1 RPPDGTTSRRALR
14 CLGAAAELLERGA
27 EVTRGLALRDVQPPR
42 DLRLRQVAPEAQTD
56 ELALARVEARHQLVD
71 VGPALARRELV
82 LGARAGEA
90 VRLGERHDRARPREG
105 RARGLHVDAGRP
117 RRFGH
122 RRLAAERLRHGGG
135 GAPKRRRALLLP
147 SRDADRRDAVA
158 DVPAEL
164 AVDRGEREGREGH
177 ATRRV
182 VAARRRDEPNRRDLD
197 EIVERLPRAEVST
210 RPCTHER
217 QMLRDEIG
225 ERVCA
230 LIHARI
236 MRRSIEK
243 RKGILVVCIAR
254 LTRGYFM
261 GASDGGGRPSR
272 GPGSFGRRWRRQP
285 RSAMPRLRSPTRA
298 TPRRSRWTRRP
309 SSLRRK
315 RRPRTS
321 PCRFGS
327 GAPGTTARSTRRSRR
342 SSATLSLPRPPRTR
356 PRLRRARPPPP
367 SPRTPRPG
375 RPTSP
380 SRFASAAPATPD
392 PCPSRQ
398 PRRHLRP
405 HPPPPRRPRQ
415 LHRRP
420 KPLLQ
425 AIPRRRLLILH
436 RRPRLRPT
444 LPPPLLPSLLPRR
457 RRLPRGSRRRGSG
470 TGRGRA
476 AIPVPVV
483 LRRPAISR
491 PRGGPGT
498 GSSAVCA
505 ATFRPIRRK
514 SFR

>member
-321 PCRFGS
+321 PFRVGS
-327 GAPGTTARSTRRSRR
+327 AGNDGSLDQTISTLVGDAVAAATSAHATAPAPSTPTAPQPQNSAPGATNIAVSIRIGSPGDTGPVSQ
-342 SSATLSLPRPPRTR
+342 SATATTPAP
-356 PRLRRARPPPP
+356 A
-367 SPRTPRPG
+367 SPAPAT
-375 RPTSP
+375 
-380 SRFASAAPATPD
+380 ASAAAPTTEAAPAGD
-392 PCPSRQ
+392 
-398 PRRHLRP
+398 
-405 HPPPPRRPRQ
+405 
-415 LHRRP
+415 
-420 KPLLQ
+420 
-425 AIPRRRLLILH
+425 
-436 RRPRLRPT
+436 
-444 LPPPLLPSLLPRR
+444 
-457 RRLPRGSRRRGSG
+457 
-470 TGRGRA
+470 
-476 AIPVPVV
+476 
-483 LRRPAISR
+483 
-491 PRGGPGT
+491 
-498 GSSAVCA
+498 
-505 ATFRPIRRK
+505 
-514 SFR
+514 